1 MGMGWGK
8 SNRSVEDFSD
18 WYGTSAATSQNL
30 PSYNEIMLEH
40 RSERI
45 PRWSRDTSAEPRQSS
60 LSRHEIEEAVLQLY
74 KSIDELDIL
83 KALAD
88 DYQWDRMKN
97 LLSPGRVDGVQ
108 ASIDYSLDVLRAS
121 PQLFQ
126 DDARLSDLSEVV
138 GFDWGS
144 CAWRY
149 CGAKADAQE
158 ALAELYSSTGMLEP
172 FECRFVIDIV
182 ERSLRDILSVVPDEF
197 RPSDAKL
204 MPYVPYISQAA
215 EVEEA
220 EYIKASILVKEVD
233 LYGKNL

>member
-1 MGMGWGK
+1 M
-8 SNRSVEDFSD
+8 
-18 WYGTSAATSQNL
+18 

-45 PRWSRDTSAEPRQSS
+45 PRWNGDASAKLHQSS
-60 LSRHEIEEAVLQLY
+60 LSRKEIEDAVLQLY

-83 KALAD
+83 KTLAD
-88 DYQWDRMKN
+88 DYQWDTMKE
-97 LLSPGRVDGVQ
+97 LLSPERVDGVQ

-121 PQLFQ
+121 PQLYQ
-126 DDARLSDLSEVV
+126 EDDASRVKLEDLSQVV

-182 ERSLRDILSVVPDEF
+182 ERSLRDILSVVPDEY
-197 RPSDAKL
+197 RPSGANL
-204 MPYVPYISQAA
+204 MLYVPYVSQAA

-220 EYIKASILVKEVD
+220 EYIKALTLVKEVD
-233 LYGKNL
+233 LSGD

>member
-1 MGMGWGK
+1 
-8 SNRSVEDFSD
+8 
-18 WYGTSAATSQNL
+18 
-30 PSYNEIMLEH
+30 MLEH
-40 RSERI
+40 RSERM
-45 PRWSRDTSAEPRQSS
+45 PRWNRDTSAKRQRSS
-60 LSRHEIEEAVLQLY
+60 LSRHEIETAVLQLY
-74 KSIDELDIL
+74 KSIDELDTL

-88 DYQWDRMKN
+88 DYQWERMKE
-97 LLSPGRVDGVQ
+97 LLSPERVDGVQ
-108 ASIDYSLDVLRAS
+108 ASIDFSLDVLRAS
-121 PQLFQ
+121 PQLYQ
-126 DDARLSDLSEVV
+126 DDASRVDSEDLSALSEVV

-197 RPSDAKL
+197 RPPGANLK
-204 MPYVPYISQAA
+204 PYDPYISQAA

-220 EYIKASILVKEVD
+220 EYIKASSLVKEVD
-233 LYGKNL
+233 FYGD